1 MMLPLTE
8 TRPYIVKKSEKQ
20 GWRVWTFKG
29 KFITK
34 NCNVKYKYAVKKS
47 QFNTQLEA
55 DKWGNN
61 YTFNNTTHP
70 TN

>member
-34 NCNVKYKYAVKKS
+34 NGNVKYKYAVRKS
-47 QFNTQLEA
+47 QFSTQIEA
-55 DKWGNN
+55 ETWGRYLT
-61 YTFNNTTHP
+61 YTIHP
-70 TN
+70 LCH